1 MFFMQNVIFF
11 DEKSSDENLFL
22 AKRHFKLMAF
32 TIFFYVK
39 FVYPVYKKARA
50 DYNETVVKFMQ
61 SGGTFCDT
69 ELLFAKYK

>member
-1 MFFMQNVIFF
+1 MQNVIFF

-39 FVYPVYKKARA
+39 FVNYVKK
-50 DYNETVVKFMQ
+50 N
-61 SGGTFCDT
+61 
-69 ELLFAKYK
+69 